1 MALLDALKK
10 IPQRIGKNLERNIGG
25 LLGENLEDLSEE
37 ERRAIRRQAA
47 SAIFDAMARGTTP
60 TAGLERVAAMTGA
73 RLQQRREAQQA
84 GRATQDINQARAAI
98 AARLGARG
106 EDVGE
111 QTQLEEVRPMSGMGL
126 QGLMASAAGS
136 AAIQADPQLAEMMKQ
151 RTGQQVVGGAL
162 YDRATGQFIQPPTGP
177 KKVDREVDVGNA
189 KIVFYSDG
197 SQETF
202 RKGLAPT
209 ATSATGRPELSK
221 DERDRI
227 YSARD
232 KISASSESIAA
243 LQEARRL
250 SDVAY
255 DGPLAGVRATG
266 ASAFPGKFEPEGTQ
280 ETIEFDLLLKQQI
293 LPQLKEIFGAS
304 PTEGER
310 KILLE
315 LQGSS
320 SLSKPVRNKMI
331 DRAIEAAQRRM
342 ALRQQEVDDILQGTY
357 FMPGRDVKVPA
368 PVQSPPA
375 GGGNYIYDPRSGKII
390 PARKP

>member
-1 MALLDALKK
+1 MFSADFSEIDMATRFQKL
-10 IPQRIGKNLERNIGG
+10 IGG
-25 LLGENLEDLSEE
+25 LLGEDVEKMSEE
-37 ERRAIRRQAA
+37 ERRKLAREGSL
-47 SAIFDAMARGTTP
+47 SAIAGMLTGSGLLGGLGAYGTGLQERRAAKEKSDKEAR
-60 TAGLERVAAMTGA
+60 AA
-73 RLQQRREAQQA
+73 
-84 GRATQDINQARAAI
+84 QDIQQARAAI
-98 AARLGARG
+98 AGRLGARG

-250 SDVAY
+250 SDLAY
-255 DGPLAGVRATG
+255 EGPLAGVRATG
-266 ASAFPGKFEPEGTQ
+266 AAAFPGKFEPEGTQ

-293 LPQLKEIFGAS
+293 LPQLKEIFGAA

-320 SLSKPVRNKMI
+320 SLSKPVRNKML

-368 PVQSPPA
+368 PVQAPPA

>member
-1 MALLDALKK
+1 MFAADFSEIDMATRFQKL
-10 IPQRIGKNLERNIGG
+10 IGG
-25 LLGENLEDLSEE
+25 LLGEDVEKMSEE
-37 ERRAIRRQAA
+37 ERRKLAREGSL
-47 SAIFDAMARGTTP
+47 SAIAGMLTGSGLLGGLGAYGTGLQERRAAKEKSDKEAR
-60 TAGLERVAAMTGA
+60 AE
-73 RLQQRREAQQA
+73 
-84 GRATQDINQARAAI
+84 QDIQQARAAI
-98 AARLGARG
+98 AGRLGARG

-232 KISASSESIAA
+232 KISASSESITA

-250 SDVAY
+250 SDLAY

>member
-1 MALLDALKK
+1 VFAADFSEIDMATRFQKL
-10 IPQRIGKNLERNIGG
+10 IGG
-25 LLGENLEDLSEE
+25 LLGEDVEKMSEE
-37 ERRAIRRQAA
+37 ERRKLAREGSL
-47 SAIFDAMARGTTP
+47 SAIAGMLTGSGLLGGLGAYGTGLQERRAAKEKSDKEAR
-60 TAGLERVAAMTGA
+60 AE
-73 RLQQRREAQQA
+73 
-84 GRATQDINQARAAI
+84 QDIQQARAAI
-98 AARLGARG
+98 AGRLGARG

-232 KISASSESIAA
+232 KISASSESITA

-250 SDVAY
+250 SDLAY

>member
-1 MALLDALKK
+1 MATRFQKL
-10 IPQRIGKNLERNIGG
+10 IGG
-25 LLGENLEDLSEE
+25 LLGEDVEKMSEE
-37 ERRAIRRQAA
+37 ERRKLAREGSL
-47 SAIFDAMARGTTP
+47 SAIAGMLTGSGLLGGLGAYGTGLQERRAAKEKSDKEAR
-60 TAGLERVAAMTGA
+60 AE
-73 RLQQRREAQQA
+73 
-84 GRATQDINQARAAI
+84 QDIQQARAAI
-98 AARLGARG
+98 AGRLGARG

-232 KISASSESIAA
+232 KISASSESITA

-250 SDVAY
+250 SDLAY